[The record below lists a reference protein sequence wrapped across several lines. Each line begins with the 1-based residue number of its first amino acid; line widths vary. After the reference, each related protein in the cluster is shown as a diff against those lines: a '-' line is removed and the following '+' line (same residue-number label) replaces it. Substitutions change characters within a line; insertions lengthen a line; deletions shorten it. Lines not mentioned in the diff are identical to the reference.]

1 MNRRQ
6 HSHGLVMKIFKILFS
21 VGSLVFLVRILLLLL
36 AFVFGGDRSLIDL
49 IKVLVSVIFAAA
61 FTVSAFLIAAYY
73 FPDIDTDEEGLLVEF
88 LWKRIRVSW
97 DDVIELKPVF
107 MYGIPSFGRPVPVV
121 VLTEKLTPF
130 HRVYGLLYGFS
141 TKPAFV
147 IQPGVSEFEL
157 LKNDIEKHIKKNRRS
172 KK

>member
-6 HSHGLVMKIFKILFS
+6 HSHGLIMKLFKILFS
-21 VGSLVFLVRILLLLL
+21 IGALVFLIRILLLIF
-36 AFVFGGDRSLIDL
+36 AFVFGKDRLLLDV
-49 IKVLVSVIFAAA
+49 IKVSVSLIFAAV
-61 FTVSAFLIAAYY
+61 FTVCAFLIAAYY
-73 FPDIDTDEEGLLVEF
+73 FPDIDLDEEGLLVEF

-121 VLTEKLTPF
+121 VLTKKLTLF

-147 IQPGVSEFEL
+147 IQPAISEFEL
-157 LKNDIEKHIKKNRRS
+157 LKNDIEKHIKQNRRS